1 VGFALAAT
9 ILRQREVAA
18 HHLPAL
24 GLGYRR
30 GRFRWSPH
38 QAQGVHLAGLIDL
51 FMATPLVTVQMATE
65 KLKVTPQAVEVML
78 GELGPG
84 LSCELTGRKGYRAW
98 GIVQWRDRAKG
109 VITPSGGSSQ
119 VGCLVSLV
127 VSMTSFSDMS
137 ALAIARHMWNGPQC
151 KGFFSRFH
159 HAGTVRSYVRPLCAA
174 YDRWPR

>member
-1 VGFALAAT
+1 MGFALAAT

-24 GLGYRR
+24 GLGYCR

-51 FMATPLVTVQMATE
+51 FMATPLVTVQIATE
-65 KLKVTPQAVEVML
+65 KLKVTPQAVEVMP

-98 GIVQWRDRAKG
+98 GIV
-109 VITPSGGSSQ
+109 
-119 VGCLVSLV
+119 
-127 VSMTSFSDMS
+127 
-137 ALAIARHMWNGPQC
+137 
-151 KGFFSRFH
+151 
-159 HAGTVRSYVRPLCAA
+159 
-174 YDRWPR
+174 